1 MSAYMCHSVS
11 VWSFLVS
18 EIQFDVF
25 LHAMR
30 ILLLHEVS
38 RAATVIHRGDTYN
51 PASKGVPRRPLELHE
66 IYCSLEE
73 GGENTGEVLRG

>member
-1 MSAYMCHSVS
+1 MRICRILFLCG
-11 VWSFLVS
+11 VWCP

-38 RAATVIHRGDTYN
+38 RAATVIHQGDTYH
-51 PASKGVPRRPLELHE
+51 PVSQGVPRRPLELHE
-66 IYCSLEE
+66 VCCSLEE
-73 GGENTGEVLRG
+73 GGENTGEVFLG